1 MYRCSFP
8 SSTSEGAAASR
19 KRNRSGSYDKSNLS
33 TVSFPNEDGAA
44 PDSERSALVV
54 LMSPSSYQA
63 QLLSSLIQ
71 GIPACHPAD
80 IVPNSHCDSIW
91 LSDIATSTS
100 VSTTLM
106 WSIRALSLSHL
117 GRQVEDRNLIQNSKA
132 MYGKALVHLKKS
144 LQDPID
150 GLSTDT
156 LSATASLCIYE
167 MLTSTERFAWVQA
180 SCYSLPEI
188 SQDPSTDTQFVPIA
202 RRRCC
207 HVSTDAWS
215 KSSSNWP

>member
-8 SSTSEGAAASR
+8 SSASGGAGASR
-19 KRNRSGSYDKSNLS
+19 KRNCRGSYDILDPGS
-33 TVSFPNEDGAA
+33 VSFPSEDGAA
-44 PDSERSALVV
+44 SDSQRSALVAY
-54 LMSPSSYQA
+54 MSPSSYQA

-80 IVPNSHCDSIW
+80 IVPEALWDSIW

-106 WSIRALSLSHL
+106 WSIRALSLSYL

-132 MYGKALVHLKKS
+132 MYSKALVHLKKS

-156 LSATASLCIYE
+156 LSATVSLCIYE
-167 MLTSTERFAWVQA
+167 MLTSTERCAWVKV
-180 SCYSLPEI
+180 SCDSLPEI
-188 SQDPSTDTQFVPIA
+188 SQDPSTDIDFVPIA
-202 RRRCC
+202 RRRYC
-207 HVSTDAWS
+207 HVSTDARPQS
-215 KSSSNWP
+215 PSNWP